1 MPVRKDRSG
10 RWRATLK
17 NGREYVTSKTF
28 DTKREADGW
37 LSREKAALAGGTDPR
52 AGEVVVRSHGKL
64 PPRSDDSSR
73 GR

>member
-52 AGEVVVRSHGKL
+52 NPVGKADVVL
-64 PPRSDDSSR
+64 DATP
-73 GR
+73 